1 MHRAIGSNE
10 PARAQRARMQGLR
23 SRAQELERML
33 EIGSYDTLIR
43 QREAEIQ
50 SLRQRKAL
58 LESELQRLRRTLGE
72 IADA

>member
-1 MHRAIGSNE
+1 
-10 PARAQRARMQGLR
+10 MQGLR